1 MKYNHIN
8 RDHLK
13 NFFKLKIWITFF
25 LFQVND
31 EDDEDDDDANE
42 DFYDVIDSDLLFH
55 NDQHSSLEQRDDSQ
69 HTLVTTM

>member
-1 MKYNHIN
+1 MIN
-8 RDHLK
+8 RDHIK
-13 NFFKLKIWITFF
+13 YFFYLNYVC

>member
-1 MKYNHIN
+1 
-8 RDHLK
+8 
-13 NFFKLKIWITFF
+13 